1 MRAMA
6 NPTTPILDFKYDV
19 AAQFADRPTLR
30 QVVSEQLLSVLIKE
44 LSWLSFVEPR
54 LTTADPL
61 ILDSPVAGTDHWAT
75 APLVEV
81 VLQAMLEGMPL
92 DLETSGGRS
101 HNLGL
106 VSTHRFAGSH
116 SELDT
121 RSLTGVSPALNRLIA
136 QLPGHYYQAQ
146 VNYWRGQSRS
156 SGKSR
161 DQWLQLLMKMAMI
174 SNMPLQS
181 LDEQQQACIRGLLRG
196 GSDQPSVFV
205 VQATLSWGEQV
216 FTEAQSGLLVTGEWD
231 ERGVI
236 LWCSPS
242 SQILAFDSMDDFAG
256 ALRDQLALRYHFSA
270 MSWERYE
277 LEGNAF
283 SQWVALL
290 LDGMLERIGQL
301 RLKGLTLEAFEG
313 MYDTLSDPA
322 QWWIAG
328 YFIEPSARQIVP
340 PGIGAAKPIDSFSY
354 QDALLDLALDQAD
367 AGGKSAL
374 DGILD
379 LHSYA
384 RQALREQLLKDYP
397 TEANYL
403 PDDVI
408 VHLDIAQ
415 GIPGGAGTGTGGG
428 EPLVSTGTK
437 TLTEFAIANLSAL
450 DGEIITR
457 ISHSKDQLIMPW
469 LDAKYIKAL
478 VSRIDIG
485 GRYPRYVA
493 DAFDDPQ
500 GRVERCRLFA
510 REWQQSLR
518 FSALQAKLDR
528 KITEAGL
535 QCVVDLCKGN
545 FAAPQDG
552 GLLPLSFKR
561 SSTSTR
567 HDLVQGM
574 YLLFSMEP
582 SVVLLYRP
590 LYPTD
595 PLRQFS
601 SFDDAIAA
609 IRLPGALQESIL
621 TWMDTGV
628 RSVYDHGGFAEPH
641 IIQIGLDPYQI
652 PDKPE
657 PAQLDLQL
665 WLKQTDERL
674 YGANR
679 DLLIELADR
688 QSTSNAESRW
698 AILGKGAWLL
708 FNTVSLLARGPI
720 AAAAW
725 LVQVEKSL
733 QSEGVTHGSEFER
746 EAAIVDLIVNLG
758 MTLLHAHV
766 PGVTS
771 AQGQALPRAA
781 AFDGPLAQDGGF
793 ASAWVE
799 PVQGKVGI
807 PGPLK
812 LPGEVELDFSWR
824 GNQGFNWLAPFQR
837 EALRAMRSNIVLEGL
852 EPSPSGM
859 YERDGQ
865 QYITLL
871 GEVFAVNETEEGVQI
886 VDAAG
891 KSGPWLVREQG
902 AWRVDSR
909 LRLMGGAPKVRLE
922 QQYKKMEVRADRLTA
937 EAKEVQGTFSTL
949 SREVIEMETRI
960 EQLGALKAAE
970 QGRRLKA
977 EQDKDEAFDKAA
989 SDKIMDAYEKRIAD
1003 LDLAQDAKRLQAVTQ
1018 AERLVAL
1025 DREQCEILQSMLEPK
1040 YGTYRKAGFE
1050 RALQEQW
1057 DTLMAGVIRHSE
1069 FIIEDLQYLA
1079 NFPRMRELAA
1089 QFDGGVTPQLHGQY
1103 RAFRS
1108 ELETAVELQE
1118 RMLVA
1123 QGGLDQVLVQVPDTF
1138 DISMANAPRT
1148 VGQLIAGRL
1157 FTTVDLR
1164 FHHVMNLA
1172 DLALHLDGGNP
1183 KLLRYREALASDALR
1198 SAGTAH
1204 GESLMANLS
1213 VADRISILQEA
1224 WDAYAVAII
1233 DALHLERTGGKLVE
1247 VSKLERYRK
1256 HLQLLK
1262 DDAGRLLVDAL
1273 AEEDGLEDGRK
1284 RVPYPRS
1291 SAPQRAI
1298 RNRDGLLVIATQAR
1312 GGLEVQDPIS
1322 RESLQIFD
1330 LKDGEWVQRE
1340 DDLPEPVYQGAT
1352 EADTLIKALLEDNK
1366 DVLAIAEDYVRDD
1379 ANGQVLERLLQR
1391 QIRRLRET
1399 MKTLTKDGADAQQIH
1414 LLDTAVTSMQARQV
1428 LLLTELYSKT
1438 HYPTAHG
1445 LRFLHDQGL
1454 IKVDYS
1460 RRDTSVAS
1468 SPFDEFRI
1476 TRLNASG
1483 AANGRAI
1490 WAAHFHLE
1498 GQASTLDTFTYAHLK
1513 LWSQRYLGRQY
1524 EAASGNR
1531 VHRGRLT
1538 AEDIQGIISLT

>member
-1 MRAMA
+1 MA
-6 NPTTPILDFKYDV
+6 NPTTSIFDFKYDV

-30 QVVSEQLLSVLIKE
+30 QVASEQLLSVLIKE
-44 LSWLSFVEPR
+44 LPWLAFVTPR

-61 ILDSPVAGTDHWAT
+61 ILDSPVAGADHWTT

-81 VLQAMLEGMPL
+81 VLQAMLDGVTL
-92 DLETSGGRS
+92 DLEASGGRS

-106 VSTHRFAGSH
+106 ASTHRFPGSN

-121 RSLTGVSPALNRLIA
+121 RRLMGISPALNTLIA
-136 QLPGHYYQAQ
+136 QLPGHYHQAQ

-161 DQWLQLLMKMAMI
+161 DQWLQSLMKMAMI
-174 SNMPLQS
+174 SNLPLQN

-196 GSDQPSVFV
+196 GSEQPSVFV
-205 VQATLSWGEQV
+205 VQVTLSWGEQV
-216 FTEAQSGLLVTGEWD
+216 FTEVQSGLLVTGNWD
-231 ERGVI
+231 EREVI

-270 MSWERYE
+270 ISWERYE

-313 MYDTLSDPA
+313 LYETLSDPA

-328 YFIEPSARQIVP
+328 YFIDPSARATVP

-384 RQALREQLLKDYP
+384 RRALREQLLKDYP
-397 TEANYL
+397 AEANYL
-403 PDDVI
+403 PDEVI

-415 GIPGGAGTGTGGG
+415 GIPGGAGAGTGGG
-428 EPLVSTGTK
+428 EPLVSAGTK

-450 DGEIITR
+450 DGVIITR

-478 VSRIDIG
+478 VGRVDIG

-500 GRVERCRLFA
+500 GRVERCQLFA
-510 REWQQSLR
+510 REWRQSLR
-518 FSALQAKLDR
+518 FSALQAKLEGR
-528 KITEAGL
+528 ITEAGL

-545 FAAPQDG
+545 FEALQDG
-552 GLLPLSFKR
+552 GLMPLSFKR

-574 YLLFSMEP
+574 YLLFSTEP

-590 LYPTD
+590 LYPAD
-595 PLRQFS
+595 SLRQFS
-601 SFDDAIAA
+601 SFDDVIAQ

-621 TWMDTGV
+621 TWMNPDAG
-628 RSVYDHGGFAEPH
+628 SVYEHGGFAEPH
-641 IIQIGLDPYQI
+641 IIHIGQDPYQL

-665 WLKQTDERL
+665 WQKETDERL
-674 YGANR
+674 YVANR
-679 DLLIELADR
+679 NLLIELADR
-688 QSTSNAESRW
+688 ESTSNAQSRW

-708 FNTVSLLARGPI
+708 FHTVSLLARGPV

-725 LVQVEKSL
+725 LVQEASSL
-733 QSEGVTHGSEFER
+733 QSEGATHGDEFER
-746 EAAIVDLIVNLG
+746 ESAIVDLIVNLG
-758 MTLLHAHV
+758 MTLLHARL

-771 AQGQALPRAA
+771 AQGQALPSAT

-793 ASAWVE
+793 ASAWVVPE
-799 PVQGKVGI
+799 QGKVGI

-812 LPGEVELDFSWR
+812 LPGAVELDFSWR

-852 EPSPSGM
+852 KPSPSGV
-859 YERDGQ
+859 YEQDGQ
-865 QYITLL
+865 QYISLL
-871 GEVFAVNETEEGVQI
+871 GEVFAVEETEEGVQI

-891 KSGPWLVREQG
+891 QSGPWLVREQG
-902 AWRVDSR
+902 GWRIDTR
-909 LRLMGGAPKVRLE
+909 LRLMGGAPKVRLG
-922 QQYKKMEVRADRLTA
+922 QQYKRLEARANSLTA
-937 EAKEVQGTFSTL
+937 EANEVMGTFDIL
-949 SREVIEMETRI
+949 SGEVIEMETKI

-970 QGRRLKA
+970 HGRRQKA
-977 EQDKDEAFDKAA
+977 TQDKDETFDMKG
-989 SDKIMDAYEKRIAD
+989 SDKIMDAYEKRIAE
-1003 LDLAQDAKRLQAVTQ
+1003 LDLAQDAKRLQTVTQ
-1018 AERLVAL
+1018 GERLVAL

-1040 YGTYRKAGFE
+1040 YGNYRETGFE
-1050 RALQEQW
+1050 RTLQVKW
-1057 DTLMAGVIRHSE
+1057 DSLMAGVIRHSE
-1069 FIIEDLQYLA
+1069 FILEDLQYLV

-1108 ELETAVELQE
+1108 ELENAVAIQE

-1138 DISMANAPRT
+1138 DISMGNAPRS

-1172 DLALHLDGGNP
+1172 DLALHLDGGSP
-1183 KLLRYREALASDALR
+1183 KLIRYREALASDALR

-1224 WDAYAVAII
+1224 WDAYAAAII

-1262 DDAGRLLVDAL
+1262 EDAGRLLMDAL
-1273 AEEDGLEDGRK
+1273 AEQDGLQEGRK

-1298 RNRDGLLVIATQAR
+1298 RNRDGLLVIATQA
-1312 GGLEVQDPIS
+1312 GAGLEVQDPIS
-1322 RESLQIFD
+1322 KESLQIFD
-1330 LKDGEWVQRE
+1330 LKDGEYVQRE
-1340 DDLPEPVYQGAT
+1340 DDLPEPVYEGAT
-1352 EADTLIKALLEDNK
+1352 EADSLIQALLEDNK

-1379 ANGQVLERLLQR
+1379 ANGQVLDRLLQR
-1391 QIRRLRET
+1391 QIKRLRET
-1399 MKTLTKDGADAQQIH
+1399 MKNLTKDGADAQQIG
-1414 LLDTAVTSMQARQV
+1414 LLDTEVTSMQARQV

-1438 HYPTAHG
+1438 RYPTAHG

-1454 IKVDYS
+1454 IKVDYI
-1460 RRDTSVAS
+1460 RRDTSVAT

-1498 GQASTLDTFTYAHLK
+1498 GQASNLDAFTYAHLK

-1538 AEDIQGIISLT
+1538 AEDIQGIIPLT